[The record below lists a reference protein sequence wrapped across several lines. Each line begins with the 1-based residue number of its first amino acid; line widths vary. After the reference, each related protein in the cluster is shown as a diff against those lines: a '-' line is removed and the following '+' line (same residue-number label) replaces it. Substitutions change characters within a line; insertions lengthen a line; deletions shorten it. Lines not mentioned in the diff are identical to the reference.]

1 MVNSLFEQFVENNLN
16 VDTKQ
21 LALHTKSVEGFNKT
35 KAITQIGLLQKAVKK
50 IPTFFEKR
58 CLFTQK
64 SYEQATSERVAKY
77 KCSLVSGQSLLDLTG
92 GLGVDDYF
100 FSKRFN
106 KIVSVDPDEELN
118 EISKYNFSKLGATNI
133 ERIAGTAE
141 EYIVQCEKR
150 FDMIYADPD
159 RRDTNKQ
166 RKIHVKDWQ
175 PDITGMLDEII
186 ERTETFA
193 LKLSPLF
200 DLDELFKLFPNV
212 FELYVISELGEVKEL
227 FCVMKKKKVE
237 GAKVFAVDLSDLKDL
252 YYNSANE
259 IHKFEETLIANE
271 IYLYEAGNALV
282 KSKLWTTYANQLQ
295 LEIIEKNTP
304 LFMSDKL
311 IHPFM
316 GRVFKLIE
324 KVSYKKKDIE
334 NYIAQK
340 NIKQVNITRHNF
352 DENVEQLRKR
362 WKLKDGGT
370 DYLFFANAT
379 LYHCVKLDTVN
390 I

>member
-16 VDTKQ
+16 VDTKH
-21 LALHTKSVEGFNKT
+21 LALHIKSVEGVNKIR
-35 KAITQIGLLQKAVKK
+35 AITQIGLLQKAEKK
-50 IPTFFEKR
+50 IPTFFKKR
-58 CLFTQK
+58 CWFTQK
-64 SYEQATSERVAKY
+64 SYEQATSERVSICKS
-77 KCSLVSGQSLLDLTG
+77 SLVSGKSMLDLTG

-100 FSKRFN
+100 FSKCFD
-106 KIVSVDPDEELN
+106 KIISLEPDEELN
-118 EISKYNFSKLGATNI
+118 EISKYNFNKLGATNI

-141 EYIVQCEKR
+141 EYIANCKEN
-150 FDMIYADPD
+150 FDVIYADPD

-175 PDITGMLDEII
+175 PDITGMLDRIFD
-186 ERTETFA
+186 RTETFA

-200 DLDELFKLFPNV
+200 DLDELFKLFSNV
-212 FELYVISELGEVKEL
+212 AELHVISELGEVKEL
-227 FCVMKKKKVE
+227 FCIMKKGELESIKVI
-237 GAKVFAVDLSDLKDL
+237 AIDLSQINDL
-252 YYNSANE
+252 YYNSNHE
-259 IHKFEETLIANE
+259 IHDFEKTLTDNET
-271 IYLYEAGNALV
+271 YLYEAGNALV
-282 KSKLWTTYANQLQ
+282 KSKLWTNYANQLQ
-295 LEIIEKNTP
+295 LDIIEKNTP

-311 IHPFM
+311 AQPFI

-324 KVSYKKKDIE
+324 KVPYKKREVE
-334 NYIAQK
+334 NYFAQK
-340 NIKQVNITRHNF
+340 YIKQANITRHNF
-352 DENVEQLRKR
+352 EENVEQLRKR